1 MMKIFMLFLIFAMG
15 LGGSLV
21 FDLYAPKPWKTNSA
35 FADTAALPFFGFT
48 PFPYDFTAEALDK
61 TYEIIVPN
69 STIFGLHLDDGI
81 PWREALADAPFSS
94 QIQNEWTGWAKHIP
108 VGQAVYLGL
117 APLEKDRISL
127 AHERG
132 EKADGTD
139 WVDASFN
146 DERVKKAYLNYARR
160 AVKQFN
166 PDFLNLGIE
175 AGELALRK
183 PERWPAFIELYDF
196 VRVALKKEFPH
207 LKIGIS
213 FGLQSLLKPEVAKL
227 VRPAVNN
234 SDYLCLSFYPN
245 MSTFGEKFGAPA
257 LPGGQNTWTEPLHW
271 VHSYT
276 DKPIAI
282 CETGYSSKPVSVK
295 SFDLHFPG
303 DPTIQATYVHDLIDI
318 AKKDK
323 YLFVLWFLAIDYD
336 KLYAKLA
343 DDSDVNLIWRNI
355 GLLDSELTPK
365 PAWSVWK
372 TFRSTDK
379 VGAVPQQST
388 SLNANQG
395 NSIGQSAKSI
405 SETVANNQSNLNEN
419 FLLNLRFLNVEDL
432 LSCSSGDQVSLDKE
446 GKSTLTGGETMRWEI
461 NYLKGQWNWCYR
473 KVNLGQL
480 VGASIVRLHIRS
492 DREGPIF
499 LKLEESNK
507 EAFYS
512 IVSVD
517 KDWRY
522 TEIKLTDL
530 KIDDVT
536 RSNGSLD
543 LIDITNIILADPGSV
558 NGTTGRRNVWIDAI
572 EFK

>member
-1 MMKIFMLFLIFAMG
+1 MKIFKLFLLFA
-15 LGGSLV
+15 LSLSGSLII
-21 FDLYAPKPWKTNSA
+21 DIYAPKTWKTNSA
-35 FADTAALPFFGFT
+35 FADTGALPFFGFT
-48 PFPYDFTAEALDK
+48 PFPYDFTTEALEK
-61 TYEIIVPN
+61 TYQTIVPN

-81 PWREALADAPFSS
+81 PWREALADTPFPSH
-94 QIQNEWTGWAKHIP
+94 IQDEWTGWAKHIP
-108 VGQAVYLGL
+108 VGMAVYLGL

-132 EKADGTD
+132 EKTDRTD
-139 WVDASFN
+139 WADASFN

-183 PERWPAFIELYDF
+183 PERWPAFVELYDY

-227 VRPAVNN
+227 VKPAINN

-257 LPGGQNTWTEPLHW
+257 LPRGQNTWTEPLHS
-271 VHSYT
+271 VRAYT

-303 DPTIQATYVHDLIDI
+303 DPAMQAAYVHDLIDI

-336 KLYAKLA
+336 KLYAKLS

-355 GLLDSELTPK
+355 GLLDGELTPK

-372 TFRSTDK
+372 TFRTNDQ
-379 VGAVPQQST
+379 VGSLPQQST
-388 SLNANQG
+388 SPNANQG
-395 NSIGQSAKSI
+395 NMVGQSTKSI
-405 SETVANNQSNLNEN
+405 SETVVNNQLNRHEN

-432 LSCSSGDQVSLDKE
+432 LSCSSGDKVSLDKE
-446 GKSTLTGGETMRWEI
+446 AKSALSGGVAMHWEI
-461 NYLKGQWNWCYR
+461 NYLSGEWNWCYR
-473 KVNLGQL
+473 KVTDGQL
-480 VGASIVRLHIRS
+480 VQASIIRLHMRS

-530 KIDDVT
+530 KIDDIT
-536 RSNGSLD
+536 RSNGYLD
-543 LIDITNIILADPGSV
+543 LNDITNIILADPGSA
-558 NGTTGRRNVWIDAI
+558 NGSSGQRNIWIDTI